1 MRIGQRQLLYQQ
13 LAQASSLVYPSTHQ
27 YQSVAYCCLEK
38 EGEDVT
44 YYSGGAD
51 LASTFLFTDGLLSD
65 EFYSLLLGFGCSKYR
80 PFGQFNCHLLCLMTG
95 FKQLFENVLF
105 VRSL

>member
-38 EGEDVT
+38 EGEDAT

-51 LASTFLFTDGLLSD
+51 LASTFFLLMV
-65 EFYSLLLGFGCSKYR
+65 CSVMNFSHYYW
-80 PFGQFNCHLLCLMTG
+80 
-95 FKQLFENVLF
+95 VL
-105 VRSL
+105 VAPNIDRSVNSIVTYYVL